1 MGLGFCFA
9 VYNWKFIFDSLLT
22 YFGFIGEENPIN
34 LIPQLNENIEA
45 LRVHVLQQDLVFG
58 NQLRLIVV
66 ALNEHVV
73 ILQAL
78 PDIQRHLAQI
88 DAESQR
94 LFNLIEV
101 QRLQIERINAR
112 IFDLSAN
119 LDMLLMQLEGAEIAV
134 GLDAAVAIA
143 GVI

>member
-1 MGLGFCFA
+1 M
-9 VYNWKFIFDSLLT
+9 
-22 YFGFIGEENPIN
+22 
-34 LIPQLNENIEA
+34 
-45 LRVHVLQQDLVFG
+45 
-58 NQLRLIVV
+58 
-66 ALNEHVV
+66 
-73 ILQAL
+73 

-101 QRLQIERINAR
+101 QRLQIERINVR